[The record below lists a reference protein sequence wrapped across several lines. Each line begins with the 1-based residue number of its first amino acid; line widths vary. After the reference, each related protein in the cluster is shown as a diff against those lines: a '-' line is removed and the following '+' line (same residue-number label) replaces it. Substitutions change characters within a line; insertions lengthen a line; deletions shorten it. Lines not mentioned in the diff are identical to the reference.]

1 MKNSRSDPPTDI
13 MTSMRTKRDFKG
25 LRARAVGVVL
35 AAMIVAGPS
44 IGDDDVKVAELP
56 PEVEGAIDRGL
67 QALLKS
73 QQPDGSWGSHKVAS
87 TALTLMAFMVKGQ
100 FPERPPNGKSLSKA
114 VDFLVESS
122 RNTEGYMGAS
132 MYEHG
137 LATLALSEVSGM
149 VNREDVHDTLKLA
162 VGVILKAQN
171 PKGGWRYQPKP
182 TDADLSATVMQIV
195 ALASAKEAG
204 IMVPDETI
212 RKAVGYV
219 KFCNHKPSGGFGY
232 TGPDGPG
239 FERTAAGVMS
249 LMMCGEPDSDVVD
262 KGIEYLVKQP
272 AGIFENSAHYYYGHY
287 YAIQAMYQAGED
299 HYQAWY
305 PKISAAL
312 LKKQA
317 KDGTWGDSHQVGTQ
331 MAILIL
337 GVPYRF
343 LPIYQR

>member
-1 MKNSRSDPPTDI
+1 MQSKQLDRSLHRKAMTAAFSI
-13 MTSMRTKRDFKG
+13 MM
-25 LRARAVGVVL
+25 
-35 AAMIVAGPS
+35 MAGTA
-44 IGDDDVKVAELP
+44 IADQDVKVAELP

-67 QALLKS
+67 EALLKS
-73 QQPDGSWGSHKVAS
+73 QQPDGSWGNHKVAS
-87 TALTLMAFMVKGQ
+87 TALSLMAFMVKGQ
-100 FPERPPNGKSLSKA
+100 FPERPPNGTSLTRA
-114 VDFLVESS
+114 VDFLVQSAGKT
-122 RNTEGYMGAS
+122 NGYMGAS

-149 VNREDVHDTLKLA
+149 VNREDVHDTLKQA
-162 VGVILKAQN
+162 VVVILKAQN
-171 PKGGWRYQPKP
+171 PKGGWRYKPEP

-212 RKAVGYV
+212 SKAVEYV

-249 LMMCGEPDSDVVD
+249 LMMCGERDSEVVK

-272 AGIFENSAHYYYGHY
+272 VGIFANSAHYYYGHY
-287 YAIQAMYQAGED
+287 YAMQAMYQAGED
-299 HYQAWY
+299 QYQAWY
-305 PKISAAL
+305 PQISEAL
-312 LKKQA
+312 LKKQGA
-317 KDGTWGDSHQVGTQ
+317 DGNWADSHQIGTQ